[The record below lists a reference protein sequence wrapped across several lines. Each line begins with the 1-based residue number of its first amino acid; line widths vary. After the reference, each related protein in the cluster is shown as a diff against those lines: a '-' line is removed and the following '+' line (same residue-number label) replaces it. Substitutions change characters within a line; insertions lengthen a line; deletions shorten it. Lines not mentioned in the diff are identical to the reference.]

1 LTNRSSTLD
10 GVTETMRPP
19 KEEAQ
24 DADPTVTEVAPGILR
39 MQLPISIPGLGH
51 TNCYAMEDDR
61 GFTVVDPGLPGP
73 ASWTALADRLGQL
86 DAEPRH
92 IHTVVC
98 THSHPDHYGGA
109 HQIREETG
117 ARVVTHRLFRNWWD
131 PSDDGSETLDDGLS
145 VDDNDAADAEQAA
158 SEAPDRGEQVRP
170 DGRTPWGT
178 VWERRRPPPEAASA
192 MEGIDP
198 RWFGAPVPSLRLD
211 EAEMIKLGG
220 REWVAVHT
228 PGHTPDH
235 LCLYD
240 PEGGVML
247 SGDHVLPTITPHISG
262 LSADADPLRRFMESL
277 ERMHHFDGVRIV
289 LPAHGNPFTD
299 LGGRADAIHRHHI
312 ERLETLRG
320 ISASL
325 GPATVEALTQ
335 RLFRQRSWGTMAE
348 SETYAHL
355 EHLRLDGEATR
366 DEVGGFLHYTV
377 G

>member
-1 LTNRSSTLD
+1 
-10 GVTETMRPP
+10 MRPQ

-24 DADPTVTEVAPGILR
+24 TADPTVTEVAPGILR
-39 MQLPISIPGLGH
+39 MQLPIAIPGLGH
-51 TNCYAMEDDR
+51 TNCYALEDDR

-73 ASWTALADRLGQL
+73 ASWAALADRLGQL
-86 DAEPRH
+86 GAEARH

-131 PSDDGSETLDDGLS
+131 PIDDGSEMLDDSSSDDDGDD
-145 VDDNDAADAEQAA
+145 VDEP
-158 SEAPDRGEQVRP
+158 SGRERRPTRPVKP
-170 DGRTPWGT
+170 DGRTPWGRT
-178 VWERRRPPPEAASA
+178 WERQIPPEAAKSMA
-192 MEGIDP
+192 GIDP
-198 RWFGAPVPSLRLD
+198 RWFGAPVPTLGLD
-211 EAEMIKLGG
+211 DAETIRLGG
-220 REWVAVHT
+220 RDWVAVHT

-240 PEGGVML
+240 PEGGVLL

-262 LSADADPLRRFMESL
+262 LSADADPLRRFMQSL
-277 ERMHHFDGVRIV
+277 ERMHHFDDVRLV

-299 LGGRADAIHRHHI
+299 LGGRADAIRGHHI

-335 RLFRQRSWGTMAE
+335 RLFRQRSWGPMAE

-355 EHLRLDGEATR
+355 EHLRMDGEATCAMV
-366 DEVGGFLHYTV
+366 DGFLQYTLV
-377 G
+377 